1 MAVGCGTKC
10 AKSILISFN
19 MLFWLSGGTLL
30 VLGAWVFLDPA
41 KAHLFHLVSASQ
53 AKRDVI
59 YYLAYALLAI
69 GGSILVIGF
78 CGCCGALHERRCMI
92 GTYVVFL
99 LFLVAVEMG
108 VAVITFVFR
117 EEFMEGLE
125 ARLSDQLVNKYGL
138 DIANHYES
146 NNVAN
151 KDFTTS
157 VDFAQYRFNCCGM
170 RNDSD
175 YQQTKWWARGR
186 EKAGQAER
194 PRNVPLTC
202 CVLSNSETEEP
213 WQSPQPK
220 QEQACQDDNP
230 RVHERLRYKQGCLL
244 ELVLWFRRESTVLVA
259 CCTSIAGLQLLGVV
273 LSLCLCRNIA
283 EDASA

>member
-41 KAHLFHLVSASQ
+41 KAHLFHLVSATQ

-59 YYLAYALLAI
+59 YYLAYVLLGI
-69 GGSILVIGF
+69 GGSILLIGF
-78 CGCCGALHERRCMI
+78 LGCCGALHERRCMI
-92 GTYVVFL
+92 GVYVM
-99 LFLVAVEMG
+99 FLVILIVVEMG
-108 VAVITFVFR
+108 VAVLTFVYR
-117 EEFMEGLE
+117 EEFLEGLDT
-125 ARLSDQLVNKYGL
+125 RLNSELIDKYGV
-138 DIANHYES
+138 DITNHYQS
-146 NNVAN
+146 NNIAN
-151 KDFTTS
+151 KDFTTA

-175 YQQTKWWARGR
+175 YFNTQWWRQSRAKDSRTG
-186 EKAGQAER
+186 

-202 CVLSNSETEEP
+202 CVLANSDTEEP

-220 QEQACQDDNP
+220 QEQSCQDDNP

-259 CCTSIAGLQLLGVV
+259 TCSSIAGLQLLGIV
-273 LSLCLCRNIA
+273 LSICLCRNIA
-283 EDASA
+283 EDAA

>member
-19 MLFWLSGGTLL
+19 MLFWLSGGTLI

-41 KAHLFHLVSASQ
+41 KAHLFHLVSATQ

-59 YYLAYALLAI
+59 YYLAYVLLGI
-69 GGSILVIGF
+69 GGSILLIGF
-78 CGCCGALHERRCMI
+78 LGCCGALHERRCMI
-92 GTYVVFL
+92 GTYVMFL
-99 LFLVAVEMG
+99 IVLIVGEMG
-108 VAVITFVFR
+108 VAVLTFVFR
-117 EEFMEGLE
+117 EEFLEGLDT
-125 ARLSDQLVNKYGL
+125 RLSSELIEKYGM
-138 DIANHYES
+138 DIENHYLS

-175 YQQTKWWARGR
+175 YLETQWWKQSRS
-186 EKAGQAER
+186 KDSR

-202 CVLSNSETEEP
+202 CVLANTDTEEA
-213 WQSPQPK
+213 WQSPLPK
-220 QEQACQDDNP
+220 QEQSCQDDNP

-244 ELVLWFRRESTVLVA
+244 ELVLWFRRESAVLVA
-259 CCTSIAGLQLLGVV
+259 TCSSIAGLQLLGIV
-273 LSLCLCRNIA
+273 LSICLCRNIA
-283 EDASA
+283 EDAA

>member
-41 KAHLFHLVSASQ
+41 KAHLFHLVSATQ

-59 YYLAYALLAI
+59 YYLGYVLLGV
-69 GGSILVIGF
+69 GGSILLVGLF
-78 CGCCGALHERRCMI
+78 GCCGALHERRCLI
-92 GTYVVFL
+92 GTYVLFLFL
-99 LFLVAVEMG
+99 LVWVELG
-108 VAVITFVFR
+108 VAVLTFVFR
-117 EEFMEGLE
+117 EEFLEGLE
-125 ARLSDQLVNKYGL
+125 TRLGSQLVTKYGM
-138 DIANHYES
+138 DIENHYHN

-175 YQQTKWWARGR
+175 YLATNWWKRPNDG
-186 EKAGQAER
+186 G

-202 CVLSNSETEEP
+202 CVLSNSDV
-213 WQSPQPK
+213 S
-220 QEQACQDDNP
+220 
-230 RVHERLRYKQGCLL
+230 
-244 ELVLWFRRESTVLVA
+244 
-259 CCTSIAGLQLLGVV
+259 
-273 LSLCLCRNIA
+273 
-283 EDASA
+283 